1 MDKQFIRSLLP
12 LVNDKTSME
21 LLQTYADARISQHL
35 TQMSMET
42 DMERVKRIQGAV
54 AELRRISTLRDEI
67 ITGAK

>member
-12 LVNDKTSME
+12 LVNDKTSMD

-35 TQMSMET
+35 NQMSMEK

-67 ITGAK
+67 IIGAK

>member
-12 LVNDKTSME
+12 LVNDKTSMN

-67 ITGAK
+67 TTGAK

>member
-12 LVNDKTSME
+12 LVNDKTSMD

-35 TQMSMET
+35 NQMSMEK

-54 AELRRISTLRDEI
+54 AELRRITTLRDEI

>member
-12 LVNDKTSME
+12 LVNDKTSMD

-35 TQMSMET
+35 NQMSMEK

-67 ITGAK
+67 IKGAE

>member
-67 ITGAK
+67 TTGAK

>member
-35 TQMSMET
+35 NQMSMEK

-67 ITGAK
+67 IIGAK

>member
-12 LVNDKTSME
+12 LVNDKTSMD

-35 TQMSMET
+35 NQMSMEK

-67 ITGAK
+67 TTGAK

>member
-12 LVNDKTSME
+12 LVNDKASMD

-67 ITGAK
+67 ITGAE

>member
-12 LVNDKTSME
+12 LVNDKTCME

-35 TQMSMET
+35 NQMSMEK

-67 ITGAK
+67 IIGAK

>member
-12 LVNDKTSME
+12 LVNDKTSMD

-35 TQMSMET
+35 TQMSMEK

>member
-12 LVNDKTSME
+12 LVNDKTSMN
-21 LLQTYADARISQHL
+21 LLQTYADVRISQHL
-35 TQMSMET
+35 NQMSMEK

-54 AELRRISTLRDEI
+54 AELRRITTLRDEI

>member
-35 TQMSMET
+35 NQMSREK

-67 ITGAK
+67 IIGAK

>member
-12 LVNDKTSME
+12 LVNDKASMD

-35 TQMSMET
+35 NQMSMEK

-67 ITGAK
+67 IIGAK

>member
-35 TQMSMET
+35 NQMSMET

-67 ITGAK
+67 ITGAE

>member
-12 LVNDKTSME
+12 LVNDKTSMD

-35 TQMSMET
+35 NQMSMEK

-54 AELRRISTLRDEI
+54 AELRRITTLRDEI
-67 ITGAK
+67 ITGAE

>member
-12 LVNDKTSME
+12 LVNDNTSMS

-35 TQMSMET
+35 NQMSMET

-54 AELRRISTLRDEI
+54 AELRRITTLRDEI

>member
-12 LVNDKTSME
+12 LVNDKTSMN

-35 TQMSMET
+35 NQMSMEK

-54 AELRRISTLRDEI
+54 AELRRITTLRDEI

>member
-12 LVNDKTSME
+12 LVNDKASMD

>member
-12 LVNDKTSME
+12 LVNDKTSMN

>member
-12 LVNDKTSME
+12 LVNDKTSMD

-35 TQMSMET
+35 NQMSMET

-54 AELRRISTLRDEI
+54 AELRRITTLRDEI
-67 ITGAK
+67 ITGAE

>member
-12 LVNDKTSME
+12 LVNDKTSMD

-35 TQMSMET
+35 NQMSMEK

>member
-35 TQMSMET
+35 NQMSSET

>member
-12 LVNDKTSME
+12 LVNDKTSMD
-21 LLQTYADARISQHL
+21 LLKTYADARISQHL
-35 TQMSMET
+35 TQMSSET

>member
-12 LVNDKTSME
+12 LVNDKTSMD
-21 LLQTYADARISQHL
+21 LLQTYADARIIQHL
-35 TQMSMET
+35 NQMSMEK

-54 AELRRISTLRDEI
+54 AELRRITTLRDEI

>member
-12 LVNDKTSME
+12 LVNDKTSMD

-54 AELRRISTLRDEI
+54 SELRRISTLRDEI
-67 ITGAK
+67 ITGAE

>member
-12 LVNDKTSME
+12 LVNDKTSMS

-35 TQMSMET
+35 NQMSMEK

-54 AELRRISTLRDEI
+54 AELRRITTLRDEI
-67 ITGAK
+67 ITGAE